1 MIPTLAGEVA
11 LLLALWIAVTLSK
24 SFRAFV
30 AGMLRRVVARIEKV

>member
-1 MIPTLAGEVA
+1 MITTLAGEAA

-30 AGMLRRVVARIEKV
+30 AGVLRRVVTRLEKV